1 MGRLTGCS
9 GFLEREESQIQSS
22 GEVVLVH
29 FPEAGWT
36 EALEPGGE
44 ERGALGRDEA
54 GQQGEQQQHRV
65 TALAQG
71 PRYTETTAECGRNFT
86 RSSHIIFTH

>member
-1 MGRLTGCS
+1 MARLGRLTGCS
-9 GFLEREESQIQSS
+9 GFLERERRVSIQSS

-65 TALAQG
+65 SSGTG
-71 PRYTETTAECGRNFT
+71 TE
-86 RSSHIIFTH
+86 IY

>member
-1 MGRLTGCS
+1 MEHYTALVS
-9 GFLEREESQIQSS
+9 SQNS

-29 FPEAGWT
+29 FPEAGGT

-44 ERGALGRDEA
+44 ERGALGRGEGGED
-54 GQQGEQQQHRV
+54 GEQQHLHHGSD
-65 TALAQG
+65 LAQG
-71 PRYTETTAECGRNFT
+71 QSYTETTAGSGRNFT

>member
-1 MGRLTGCS
+1 MTGCS
-9 GFLEREESQIQSS
+9 GFLEGDRVNSQLS

-29 FPEAGWT
+29 FPEAGGT

-54 GQQGEQQQHRV
+54 GEEGQQQHLHRGSD
-65 TALAQG
+65 LARG
-71 PRYTETTAECGRNFT
+71 PRYTETTAGSGRNFT